1 MSTNSIRVDERT
13 KAETVR
19 IAKEMGLSFNAVVNI
34 LLRKFNTEKGFPFPV
49 KLEPKRPVSVFDM
62 SSEEF
67 ELACR
72 EAVSTRDAVPVA
84 EYTTL
89 LDDETGKLMRKYAD
103 GRVEYVLDWFRK
115 QHTQAAGFCR
125 PKWVGQKFYH
135 GKAPYCRPICKR
147 RRYQAGETL

>member
-1 MSTNSIRVDERT
+1 MPFVLTFLLDLHILNIEGMSFICERLNAHIFSCGEVAQVSTNSIRVDEKT

-34 LLRKFNTEKGFPFPV
+34 LLRKFNTDKGFPFPV
-49 KLEPKRPVSVFDM
+49 KLVPKRPVSVFDM

-89 LDDETGKLMRKYAD
+89 LDDETGNLMRKYAD
-103 GRVEYVLDWFRK
+103 GRVEYVLD
-115 QHTQAAGFCR
+115 
-125 PKWVGQKFYH
+125 
-135 GKAPYCRPICKR
+135 
-147 RRYQAGETL
+147 

>member
-103 GRVEYVLDWFRK
+103 GRVEYVLD
-115 QHTQAAGFCR
+115 
-125 PKWVGQKFYH
+125 
-135 GKAPYCRPICKR
+135 
-147 RRYQAGETL
+147 